1 MMTGDPEYVLVSRPS
16 GNVLGEYPTLAEAQA
31 VRAEYIALDQRNA
44 DAISIVFDD
53 GSDEPAGNAALPQA
67 S

>member
-1 MMTGDPEYVLVSRPS
+1 MTSETEYVLVSRPS
-16 GNVLGEYPTLAEAQA
+16 GNLLGEYRTLAEAEA
-31 VRAEYIALDQRNA
+31 VRAEYVALDPRNA